1 MFGRM
6 NDSSGRS
13 ARAWRRLRT
22 TTLVLVAICSAT
34 VGVAYYDARQA
45 GVTSSDVQTEANGWS
60 LLGWFVAVSI
70 GVCLV
75 WRRRWPWQI
84 FLAGCIATIVLPIDG
99 FLPLAGLFTVLLLAT
114 APRRAAAAT
123 ALATVAVGVSVAR
136 DVHDGVPS
144 VSSMWRSV
152 FPYAKDTAFPWWLVL
167 IITLVLVGADVLIV
181 ALLRSR
187 RALDTTTRSQAIATV
202 EISRLSEEVARRAE
216 RERIARE
223 IHDALGHR
231 LSLLNLHAGALE
243 MAAGDDPKIARS
255 ARVVRESAQRSMAD
269 LRSLLGL
276 LREPGDPDVSKAL
289 LTLNDLPRLIDE
301 SLAAGSPVASSIFI
315 DDSSPLDE
323 QVSHTVY
330 RITQELLTNARKH
343 SPHEMIRLHL
353 EARPSSGIEISTA
366 NRMAPGTQG
375 TPGTRAS
382 FRPGNG
388 LTGIHERVTQC
399 GGQSWAWVDDD
410 GAFRVLVRL
419 PWQFRPAEQKVSR

>member
-1 MFGRM
+1 M
-6 NDSSGRS
+6 NPTPARS
-13 ARAWRRLRT
+13 ARVWRRVRT
-22 TTLVLVAICSAT
+22 AALILVAFVSVT

-45 GVTSSDVQTEANGWS
+45 GLTTSDVTAPGTGWS
-60 LLGWFVAVSI
+60 LFGWFAAMVVVGSLGW
-70 GVCLV
+70 
-75 WRRRWPWQI
+75 RKRWPWPV
-84 FLAGCIATIVLPIDG
+84 FLACCIATIVLPIDG
-99 FLPLAGLFTVLLLAT
+99 FLPLAGLFAVLMLGL
-114 APRRAAAAT
+114 PRAHAAGAIGLSA
-123 ALATVAVGVSVAR
+123 VAVGVSIAR
-136 DVHDGVPS
+136 DVNGGVPS
-144 VSSMWRSV
+144 VSSLWRSV
-152 FPYAKDTAFPWWLVL
+152 FPYDRGTTFPWWLIL
-167 IITLVLVGADVLIV
+167 ILTVVLVGLDVLVV

-202 EISRLSEEVARRAE
+202 EITRLSEEVARRAE

-243 MAAGDDPKIARS
+243 LAAGDNPKLAQS
-255 ARVVRESAQRSMAD
+255 ARVVRESAQQSMTD

-315 DDSSPLDE
+315 DDSSPLDQ

-343 SPHEMIRLHL
+343 SPREMIRLHL
-353 EARPSSGIEISTA
+353 EARPSGGIEISTA
-366 NRMAPGTQG
+366 NRMAPGTQAG
-375 TPGTRAS
+375 

-399 GGQSWAWVDDD
+399 GGESWAWIDET
-410 GAFRVLVRL
+410 GAFRALVRL
-419 PWQFRPAEQKVSR
+419 PWQFRPTQQKAHR